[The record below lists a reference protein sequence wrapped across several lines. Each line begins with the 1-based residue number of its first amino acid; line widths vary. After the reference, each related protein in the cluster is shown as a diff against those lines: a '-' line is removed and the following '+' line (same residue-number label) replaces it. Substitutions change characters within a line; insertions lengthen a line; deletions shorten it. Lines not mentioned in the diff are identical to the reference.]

1 MSHWTKPD
9 HVTFLIALVFAF
21 ANLFLNMK
29 ELNAAVVLF
38 LLIALVYD
46 LREHRNKK

>member
-9 HVTFLIALVFAF
+9 HVTFLIAFVLSITNVFLLRQDVMILIF
-21 ANLFLNMK
+21 I
-29 ELNAAVVLF
+29 F

-46 LREHRNKK
+46 IYETKK